1 MVRNIIS
8 HILRYR
14 NVFLMDNLLTTRP
27 PEAYTDFHLHL
38 LDYSLG
44 HVLDLCSFSVNTDE
58 M

>member
-14 NVFLMDNLLTTRP
+14 NVFLTDNLLTTRP
-27 PEAYTDFHLHL
+27 PEAYTDL
-38 LDYSLG
+38 LSYSLG